1 MRQKLSD
8 FNHKILNTQ
17 NMSVLVFT
25 ENWDGKFKKLSFELV
40 SYGAKVAEMMNSSVT
55 ALSIGDVAEDELKT
69 LGGYG
74 AKKIVSVSDP
84 KLKNLD
90 NQAYASVIADIAAR
104 EGAKVIIISNN
115 NTGKAIAPR
124 LSVRLKAGVGSGI
137 SKLPLTLEPFTVY
150 KRTYSGNAYAHV
162 VIRSAIKIITL
173 AQNSFDIAAT
183 SNNAAIENVSVS
195 LDGSLVKTEVSD
207 IQKQTGKILLTDAE
221 VVVSGGRG
229 MKSPDNW
236 GPIVELAGLLG
247 AATACSR
254 PVSDEGWRPHDEHTG
269 QTGKIIAPNL
279 YIAVGISG
287 ATQHLAGIS
296 SSKYIVAI
304 NSDKDAPIFEAAQYG
319 IVGDAQKILPKLVE
333 AVKELKK

>member
-1 MRQKLSD
+1 
-8 FNHKILNTQ
+8 
-17 NMSVLVFT
+17 MSVLVFT

-55 ALSIGDVAEDELKT
+55 ALSIGDVSADELKK
-69 LGGYG
+69 LGAFG

-90 NQAYASVIADIAAR
+90 NQAYTSVIAEIAAR
-104 EGAKVIIISNN
+104 EGAKVIVISNN

-137 SKLPLTLEPFTVY
+137 SKLPVSLEPFTVY
-150 KRTYSGNAYAHV
+150 KRTYSGNAYAQV
-162 VIRSAIKIITL
+162 VIKSEIKILTL
-173 AQNSFDIAAT
+173 AQNSFDIVAT
-183 SNNAAIENVSVS
+183 TDNSVIENAAVS
-195 LDGSLVKTEVSD
+195 LDGSVKTEVSD
-207 IQKQTGKILLTDAE
+207 VQKQTGKILLTDAE

-236 GPIVELAGLLG
+236 QPIIELAGLLG

-279 YIAVGISG
+279 YIAIGISG

-319 IVGDAQKILPKLVE
+319 IVGDAMKVLPKLVE